1 MVDVTER
8 LIGDILNSMMPI
20 LDDIQFAKL
29 KEVLYVQFATVNIE
43 QDAGSEE
50 LILYDA
56 RNMKIL
62 QEFIKTK
69 LVEGKSERTLN
80 MYRYHIKNMLD
91 HIDKYVGNINTRD
104 IRAYLMYYKEVRQI
118 KNSTLQNIL
127 SAIASFFNWLEEE
140 DYILKSPTRRIKKIK
155 VEKTVKK
162 PFSEEDLLK
171 IKEAAMKTRNG
182 LRDIALVEFL
192 NTTGCRVSEV
202 AAINIEDINW
212 SEKTCIVFGKGSK
225 YREVFLN
232 EAAIFYLKRYLSICK
247 EPRISGPLFLSK
259 SGKRIRKDDIER
271 NLRNI
276 ATACGVANVHPHRFR
291 RTLACRLMN
300 RGVPIQEIM
309 VILGHSNINTTM
321 IYCNVSNDN
330 VKMSHKKFAS

>member
-8 LIGDILNSMMPI
+8 VISDILNSMMPV
-20 LDDIQFAKL
+20 LDDIQFQKL
-29 KEVLYVQFATVNIE
+29 KQTLYVSLSTVKIE
-43 QDAGSEE
+43 QDSSTEE
-50 LILYDA
+50 LVLYDA

-62 QEFIKTK
+62 QEFLKTK
-69 LVEGKSERTLN
+69 LIEGKSERTLN
-80 MYRYHIKNMLD
+80 AYRYHIKNMLD

-104 IRAYLMYYKEVRQI
+104 IRAYLMYYKEVRNI

-140 DYILKSPTRRIKKIK
+140 DYIMKSPTRRIKKIK

-162 PFSEEDLLK
+162 PFSEEELLK

-182 LRDIALVEFL
+182 LRDIALIEFL

-202 AAINIEDINW
+202 AALNVEDIDWNN
-212 SEKTCIVFGKGSK
+212 KTCIVFGKGAK

-232 EAAIFYLKRYLSICK
+232 EAAIFYLRRYLNICK
-247 EPRISGPLFLSK
+247 EPRTSGPLFLSK

-276 ATACGVANVHPHRFR
+276 ATACGVTNVHPHRFR
-291 RTLACRLMN
+291 RTLACRLME
-300 RGVPIQEIM
+300 RGVPVQEIM
-309 VILGHSNINTTM
+309 IILGHSNINTTM

-330 VKMSHKKFAS
+330 VKMSHKKFA

>member
-8 LIGDILNSMMPI
+8 VISDILNGMIPI
-20 LDDIQFAKL
+20 LNKEQLNKL
-29 KEVLYVQFATVNIE
+29 KQVLYMNLSTVKIE
-43 QDAGSEE
+43 KDPKSEE
-50 LILYDA
+50 IVLYDI

-62 QEFIKTK
+62 NEFIKTK

-80 MYRYHIKNMLD
+80 AYRYHIKNMLD
-91 HIDKYVGNINTRD
+91 HINKYVGNINTRD
-104 IRAYLMYYKEVRQI
+104 IRQYLMYYKEIRNI

-127 SAIASFFNWLEEE
+127 SAIQSFFNWLEEE
-140 DYILKSPTRRIKKIK
+140 DYILKSPTRKIKKIK
-155 VEKTVKK
+155 VDKEVKL

-202 AAINIEDINW
+202 AALNIEDINW
-212 SEKTCIVFGKGSK
+212 AEKTCIVFGKGSK

-232 EAAIFYLKRYLSICK
+232 EAAIFYLKRYLNICK
-247 EPRISGPLFLSK
+247 EPRTSGPVFLSK

-300 RGVPIQEIM
+300 RGVPVQEIM

-321 IYCNVSNDN
+321 IYCNVSNDS
-330 VKMSHKKFAS
+330 VKMSHKKYA